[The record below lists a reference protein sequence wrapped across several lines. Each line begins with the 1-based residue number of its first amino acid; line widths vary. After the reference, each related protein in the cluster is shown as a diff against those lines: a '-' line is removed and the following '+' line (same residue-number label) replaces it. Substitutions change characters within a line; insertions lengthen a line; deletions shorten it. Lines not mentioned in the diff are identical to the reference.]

1 MLDKLND
8 KSTTGDKMLEK
19 YFDAENIQ
27 YWLAFQILMGNID
40 NQNRNMFLYSPQNG
54 TRWYILPW
62 DLDDSLRKGEREL
75 RRSGALGQNSW
86 RYGVSNYW
94 GNLLFQRLLKSER
107 FRTGLDKVVDK
118 LYRNQ
123 LSPNSIGDLS
133 KQYANIVKP
142 YLSRMLDV
150 ERMPIKEEQ
159 YDKILNEL
167 PKEVEKIIKIIKIVC
182 SLLNHF
188 ILTSQKLRMG
198 NWFLS
203 GCHHTIL
210 TIKKSL
216 IM

>member
-94 GNLLFQRLLKSER
+94 GISFFN
-107 FRTGLDKVVDK
+107 D
-118 LYRNQ
+118 
-123 LSPNSIGDLS
+123 
-133 KQYANIVKP
+133 
-142 YLSRMLDV
+142 
-150 ERMPIKEEQ
+150 
-159 YDKILNEL
+159 
-167 PKEVEKIIKIIKIVC
+167 C
-182 SLLNHF
+182 
-188 ILTSQKLRMG
+188 
-198 NWFLS
+198 
-203 GCHHTIL
+203 
-210 TIKKSL
+210 
-216 IM
+216 